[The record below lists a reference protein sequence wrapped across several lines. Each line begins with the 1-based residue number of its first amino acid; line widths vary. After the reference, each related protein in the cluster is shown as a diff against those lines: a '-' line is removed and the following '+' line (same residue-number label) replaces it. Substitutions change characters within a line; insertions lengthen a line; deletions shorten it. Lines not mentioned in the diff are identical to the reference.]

1 VTEVIA
7 AAGDRAEST
16 LSKLPSGIIVT
27 SRAYYAIPNSLEL
40 LPFDENAKPVA
51 ADQAPADV
59 LIVSGEIAGDLEA
72 IALMSQQLA
81 KPEAIVII
89 NANNALTASLTG
101 RGYRPVSTVDN
112 DTAIVQ
118 YSPKDGQTEAY
129 TNGKLAYEA
138 VLVEPSATSA
148 TIKGFSS
155 AVQDLLK
162 QEGHNVIVKSW
173 DETIKAEDVKGKV
186 FISLLELE
194 QPLLDNMSE
203 RDFENVRTVVLN
215 CERLLWITRGDNPA
229 LGMVDG
235 FARCMMSENAGMKFQ
250 VLHLSQATGLQHGP
264 ALAAQILDSESSD
277 NEYRE
282 VDGLLQV
289 ARIVK
294 SHEQNQSIRHHLED
308 STRFETLG
316 DEALR
321 LSIGKPGLLD
331 TLRFVSDERM
341 GPPLGDD
348 EVEVEVKA
356 TGLK

>member
-1 VTEVIA
+1 MVEVIA
-7 AAGDRAEST
+7 TANDHAEST

-27 SRAYYAIPNSLEL
+27 SCAYYAIANSVEL
-40 LPFDENAKPVA
+40 LPFDKNAIPVA
-51 ADQAPADV
+51 AEKAPADI
-59 LIVSGEIAGDLEA
+59 LIVSGKIASEA
-72 IALMSQQLA
+72 IARMSQQLA

-89 NANNALTASLTG
+89 NANNAVTARMTG
-101 RGYRPVSTVDN
+101 RGYRAVSTVDN
-112 DTAIVQ
+112 DNSIVQ
-118 YSPKDGQTEAY
+118 YSPKDDQTEAY
-129 TNGKLAYEA
+129 TNGKREYEV
-138 VLVEPSATSA
+138 VLMEPSATSS
-148 TIKGFSS
+148 TIKAFSS
-155 AVQDLLK
+155 VVQDFLK
-162 QEGHNVIVKSW
+162 QEGQNVIVKSW
-173 DETIKAEDVKGKV
+173 DEIVKAEEVKGKV

-194 QPLLDNMSE
+194 QPLLENLSE
-203 RDFENVRTVVLN
+203 CDFENVRTVVLN

-229 LGMVDG
+229 FGMVDG

-250 VLHLSQATGLQHGP
+250 ILHLSQATGLQHGP
-264 ALAAQILDSESSD
+264 ALAARILDSESSD

-294 SHEQNQSIRHHLED
+294 SYKQNQSIHNHLED
-308 STRFETLG
+308 STRVETLG
-316 DEALR
+316 EEALR